1 MSYEAFA
8 YYYDSLMD
16 QNFYNDY
23 IQFINEHVKDY
34 QTVLELGCGTGEIAI
49 RLAHLGKQVCAT
61 DISKD
66 MLEVA
71 KYKCI
76 DFKVDVMLS
85 RIDMCD
91 FAVDSQLDLIL
102 CLCDSLNYVIDL
114 KNVKQVFENTYN
126 ALKKGGSFIFDIDS
140 MYKMETILKDYDE
153 ENDEDD
159 FYFHWHVD
167 RISKGYVKHS
177 VEIIDKVENDRVY
190 EEHYQKTYD
199 VETYIELVLKTLSY
213 IVIFL
218 NMILNVKELYLY
230 VKRGDF
236 MIGIIGAMEEEVKA
250 LLDKT
255 EDIHENKILDCV
267 FYEGKIDN
275 KQVVILQGGIGKV
288 NSAICVTLLLT
299 NYDID
304 YVINIGSAGGLKDYQ
319 NIGDVVISSHVAYH
333 DVDLTAF
340 GRPMGELPE
349 LPVFIPADENL
360 VNKAK
365 DILHKM
371 NIHENVGLIV
381 SGDQFIAQEGQVS
394 KIKKDFPNAL
404 CSEME
409 ASAIGHTCYKFG
421 VPFIITRSLSDVYG
435 HGESSMQFDEYLKIA
450 SENSAKLCVELVKA

>member
-126 ALKKGGSFIFDIDS
+126 ALKKSGSFIFDIDS

-177 VEIIDKVENDRVY
+177 VEIIDKVEKKV
-190 EEHYQKTYD
+190 
-199 VETYIELVLKTLSY
+199 LVL
-213 IVIFL
+213 
-218 NMILNVKELYLY
+218 N
-230 VKRGDF
+230 
-236 MIGIIGAMEEEVKA
+236 
-250 LLDKT
+250 
-255 EDIHENKILDCV
+255 ED
-267 FYEGKIDN
+267 
-275 KQVVILQGGIGKV
+275 GG
-288 NSAICVTLLLT
+288 T
-299 NYDID
+299 
-304 YVINIGSAGGLKDYQ
+304 
-319 NIGDVVISSHVAYH
+319 
-333 DVDLTAF
+333 
-340 GRPMGELPE
+340 
-349 LPVFIPADENL
+349 DE
-360 VNKAK
+360 
-365 DILHKM
+365 
-371 NIHENVGLIV
+371 
-381 SGDQFIAQEGQVS
+381 F
-394 KIKKDFPNAL
+394 
-404 CSEME
+404 
-409 ASAIGHTCYKFG
+409 
-421 VPFIITRSLSDVYG
+421 
-435 HGESSMQFDEYLKIA
+435 
-450 SENSAKLCVELVKA
+450 

>member
-16 QNFYNDY
+16 QDFYNDY

-76 DFKVDVMLS
+76 DFKADVMLS

-114 KNVKQVFENTYN
+114 KNVKQAFENTYN

-190 EEHYQKTYD
+190 EEHYQKIYP
-199 VETYIELVLKTLSY
+199 
-213 IVIFL
+213 
-218 NMILNVKELYLY
+218 
-230 VKRGDF
+230 
-236 MIGIIGAMEEEVKA
+236 
-250 LLDKT
+250 
-255 EDIHENKILDCV
+255 EDRYSD
-267 FYEGKIDN
+267 
-275 KQVVILQGGIGKV
+275 
-288 NSAICVTLLLT
+288 
-299 NYDID
+299 
-304 YVINIGSAGGLKDYQ
+304 
-319 NIGDVVISSHVAYH
+319 
-333 DVDLTAF
+333 
-340 GRPMGELPE
+340 
-349 LPVFIPADENL
+349 PVW
-360 VNKAK
+360 
-365 DILHKM
+365 
-371 NIHENVGLIV
+371 
-381 SGDQFIAQEGQVS
+381 
-394 KIKKDFPNAL
+394 
-404 CSEME
+404 
-409 ASAIGHTCYKFG
+409 
-421 VPFIITRSLSDVYG
+421 RR
-435 HGESSMQFDEYLKIA
+435 
-450 SENSAKLCVELVKA
+450 

>member
-153 ENDEDD
+153 ENDED
-159 FYFHWHVD
+159 
-167 RISKGYVKHS
+167 
-177 VEIIDKVENDRVY
+177 
-190 EEHYQKTYD
+190 
-199 VETYIELVLKTLSY
+199 
-213 IVIFL
+213 
-218 NMILNVKELYLY
+218 M
-230 VKRGDF
+230 
-236 MIGIIGAMEEEVKA
+236 
-250 LLDKT
+250 
-255 EDIHENKILDCV
+255 
-267 FYEGKIDN
+267 
-275 KQVVILQGGIGKV
+275 
-288 NSAICVTLLLT
+288 
-299 NYDID
+299 
-304 YVINIGSAGGLKDYQ
+304 
-319 NIGDVVISSHVAYH
+319 
-333 DVDLTAF
+333 
-340 GRPMGELPE
+340 
-349 LPVFIPADENL
+349 
-360 VNKAK
+360 
-365 DILHKM
+365 
-371 NIHENVGLIV
+371 
-381 SGDQFIAQEGQVS
+381 
-394 KIKKDFPNAL
+394 
-404 CSEME
+404 
-409 ASAIGHTCYKFG
+409 
-421 VPFIITRSLSDVYG
+421 
-435 HGESSMQFDEYLKIA
+435 
-450 SENSAKLCVELVKA
+450 

>member
-167 RISKGYVKHS
+167 HLEKGSVKHN
-177 VEIIDKVENDRVY
+177 VEIIDKVNQERVY
-190 EEHYQKTYD
+190 EEHLQKTFDIEIYRDLLEKVGFKEIEVGFPSASQTEYD
-199 VETYIELVLKTLSY
+199 FLRKLIDENSLVIVETDQKGRILKQIENLKIEITDERKY
-213 IVIFL
+213 GRANIIFL
-218 NMILNVKELYLY
+218 K
-230 VKRGDF
+230 
-236 MIGIIGAMEEEVKA
+236 
-250 LLDKT
+250 
-255 EDIHENKILDCV
+255 
-267 FYEGKIDN
+267 
-275 KQVVILQGGIGKV
+275 
-288 NSAICVTLLLT
+288 
-299 NYDID
+299 
-304 YVINIGSAGGLKDYQ
+304 LK
-319 NIGDVVISSHVAYH
+319 
-333 DVDLTAF
+333 
-340 GRPMGELPE
+340 
-349 LPVFIPADENL
+349 
-360 VNKAK
+360 K
-365 DILHKM
+365 
-371 NIHENVGLIV
+371 
-381 SGDQFIAQEGQVS
+381 
-394 KIKKDFPNAL
+394 
-404 CSEME
+404 
-409 ASAIGHTCYKFG
+409 
-421 VPFIITRSLSDVYG
+421 
-435 HGESSMQFDEYLKIA
+435 
-450 SENSAKLCVELVKA
+450 

>member
-76 DFKVDVMLS
+76 D
-85 RIDMCD
+85 
-91 FAVDSQLDLIL
+91 
-102 CLCDSLNYVIDL
+102 
-114 KNVKQVFENTYN
+114 
-126 ALKKGGSFIFDIDS
+126 S

-199 VETYIELVLKTLSY
+199 VETYIELLEKIGFKNIKLYSDFSKYDTECER
-213 IVIFL
+213 VIF
-218 NMILNVKELYLY
+218 VCQK
-230 VKRGDF
+230 G
-236 MIGIIGAMEEEVKA
+236 
-250 LLDKT
+250 
-255 EDIHENKILDCV
+255 
-267 FYEGKIDN
+267 
-275 KQVVILQGGIGKV
+275 
-288 NSAICVTLLLT
+288 
-299 NYDID
+299 
-304 YVINIGSAGGLKDYQ
+304 
-319 NIGDVVISSHVAYH
+319 
-333 DVDLTAF
+333 
-340 GRPMGELPE
+340 
-349 LPVFIPADENL
+349 
-360 VNKAK
+360 
-365 DILHKM
+365 
-371 NIHENVGLIV
+371 
-381 SGDQFIAQEGQVS
+381 
-394 KIKKDFPNAL
+394 
-404 CSEME
+404 
-409 ASAIGHTCYKFG
+409 
-421 VPFIITRSLSDVYG
+421 
-435 HGESSMQFDEYLKIA
+435 
-450 SENSAKLCVELVKA
+450 

>member
-16 QNFYNDY
+16 QGFYNDY

-76 DFKVDVMLS
+76 DFKADVMLS

-114 KNVKQVFENTYN
+114 KNVKQAFENTYN

-177 VEIIDKVENDRVY
+177 VEIIDKVENDRFY

-199 VETYIELVLKTLSY
+199 VETYIELLEKIGFKNIKLYSDFSKYGTECER
-213 IVIFL
+213 VIF
-218 NMILNVKELYLY
+218 VCQK
-230 VKRGDF
+230 G
-236 MIGIIGAMEEEVKA
+236 
-250 LLDKT
+250 
-255 EDIHENKILDCV
+255 
-267 FYEGKIDN
+267 
-275 KQVVILQGGIGKV
+275 
-288 NSAICVTLLLT
+288 
-299 NYDID
+299 
-304 YVINIGSAGGLKDYQ
+304 
-319 NIGDVVISSHVAYH
+319 
-333 DVDLTAF
+333 
-340 GRPMGELPE
+340 
-349 LPVFIPADENL
+349 
-360 VNKAK
+360 
-365 DILHKM
+365 
-371 NIHENVGLIV
+371 
-381 SGDQFIAQEGQVS
+381 
-394 KIKKDFPNAL
+394 
-404 CSEME
+404 
-409 ASAIGHTCYKFG
+409 
-421 VPFIITRSLSDVYG
+421 
-435 HGESSMQFDEYLKIA
+435 
-450 SENSAKLCVELVKA
+450 